1 MTLDGQLVIR
11 KVLQDVA
18 KLRGIGLERVDRIGA
33 QGVLVVVEVGV
44 LNPGQKLFDA
54 RSGTLVA
61 LVLARLAQ

>member
-1 MTLDGQLVIR
+1 VTLDGQLVIR

>member
-1 MTLDGQLVIR
+1 LDGQLVIR